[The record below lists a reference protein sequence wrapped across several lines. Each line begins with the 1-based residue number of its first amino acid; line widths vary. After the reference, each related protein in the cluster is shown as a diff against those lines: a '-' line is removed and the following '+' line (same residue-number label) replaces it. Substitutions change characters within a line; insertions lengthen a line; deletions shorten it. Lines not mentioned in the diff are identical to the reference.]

1 MAQESMTSA
10 GLEKA
15 KAFFTRAEEAAFTA
29 QFDYAIEMYLQG
41 LKWSPDALGE
51 GHIPLRQTAIV
62 RRDKGGKKPS
72 MMDKLKRAAKAKDPV
87 EEMLN
92 QEWLFSHDPD
102 NMGYAESFMK
112 AAVAAGCKKIS
123 GWLADLVYEANLTS
137 SKPSFNTFMMLKE
150 AYATSQQ
157 WDKAI
162 RVMQQAVKLK
172 PDDLALADELKN
184 ASAELAMAQGRYD
197 QGDFRNS
204 LKDKAGQEKLQA
216 QDAVVKTENYKEL
229 AIKAAREN
237 LEKNPE
243 SNDALIKLADT
254 LEDIGGD
261 DNAREAVKILDEK
274 YGRTHDF
281 ILKRRA
287 NEIKIKFLKRL
298 FQNARAALEAN
309 PQKHDVKAHYD
320 KVHSQLVRMELE
332 HYRQCVEQYPTDN
345 KMKFEYASRLM
356 KNKQYDEAIPLFQ
369 ESQKD
374 PRHRFLA
381 MDRIGMCFFSKGWFS
396 DAEDICRR
404 AADAYEMQDDATA
417 KDLRYNLARSL
428 EEQNKNE
435 EAIEIYRKL
444 AQLDFGYKDVR
455 KRVDELRKKTQ

>member
-1 MAQESMTSA
+1 
-10 GLEKA
+10 
-15 KAFFTRAEEAAFTA
+15 
-29 QFDYAIEMYLQG
+29 
-41 LKWSPDALGE
+41 
-51 GHIPLRQTAIV
+51 
-62 RRDKGGKKPS
+62 
-72 MMDKLKRAAKAKDPV
+72 
-87 EEMLN
+87 
-92 QEWLFSHDPD
+92 
-102 NMGYAESFMK
+102 
-112 AAVAAGCKKIS
+112 
-123 GWLADLVYEANLTS
+123 
-137 SKPSFNTFMMLKE
+137 
-150 AYATSQQ
+150 
-157 WDKAI
+157 
-162 RVMQQAVKLK
+162 MQQAVKLK

-184 ASAELAMAQGRYD
+184 ASAELAMAQGKYD

-216 QDAVVKTENYKEL
+216 HDAVIKTQNYKEL
-229 AIKAAREN
+229 AIQAAREN
-237 LEKNPE
+237 VEKNPD

-261 DNAREAVKILDEK
+261 DNAREAVKILEEK
-274 YGRTHDF
+274 YNRTHDF
-281 ILKRRA
+281 ILKRRT

-374 PRHRFLA
+374 PRHKFSA

-396 DAEDICRR
+396 DAEDIFRR